1 MVKDAEPNKE
11 LDNKKKEESEI
22 RYKAESYNN
31 QFEKVLNEEKISAK
45 VDDKQKQEAKKVV
58 DDLKKLLEEQ
68 KWDELKQKLTQM
80 DQLMA
85 AFP

>member
-1 MVKDAEPNKE
+1 M
-11 LDNKKKEESEI
+11 
-22 RYKAESYNN
+22 
-31 QFEKVLNEEKISAK
+31 NEEKISAK